1 MSRIFR
7 PFQNDTASASE
18 ELNGNGL
25 GLSIV
30 NQLVGKM
37 DGELEVRSSAGK
49 GSCFDIA
56 IPVEMA
62 VLDKEKQSDVVLSSD
77 LLSVPLNVLVV
88 DDNDINRFVL
98 ASMLEKFNYLPDEA
112 ENGEVAVQM
121 ARAKKYDIIFMDCA
135 MPVLDGVSATKIIV
149 QENLLPKHGRIV
161 AVTAN
166 TTPEDKTNCSNAGM
180 TDFLAKPVVQNDVT
194 LQVRHA
200 LNAKSVTA

>member
-1 MSRIFR
+1 MQVTLKHQGDVPILLASIEDTGVGMSDEILSRIFR
-7 PFQNDTASASE
+7 PFQNDTASSASE

-62 VLDKEKQSDVVLSSD
+62 VLDKEKQSDVILSSD

-98 ASMLEKFNYLPDEA
+98 AS
-112 ENGEVAVQM
+112 G
-121 ARAKKYDIIFMDCA
+121 
-135 MPVLDGVSATKIIV
+135 
-149 QENLLPKHGRIV
+149 
-161 AVTAN
+161 
-166 TTPEDKTNCSNAGM
+166 
-180 TDFLAKPVVQNDVT
+180 
-194 LQVRHA
+194 
-200 LNAKSVTA
+200 

>member
-1 MSRIFR
+1 
-7 PFQNDTASASE
+7 
-18 ELNGNGL
+18 
-25 GLSIV
+25 
-30 NQLVGKM
+30 
-37 DGELEVRSSAGK
+37 
-49 GSCFDIA
+49 
-56 IPVEMA
+56 MA
-62 VLDKEKQSDVVLSSD
+62 VLDKEKQSDVVLSSG

-112 ENGEVAVQM
+112 ENGEVAIQM

-166 TTPEDKTNCSNAGM
+166 TTPEDKTNCRRGNIE
-180 TDFLAKPVVQNDVT
+180 KY
-194 LQVRHA
+194 
-200 LNAKSVTA
+200 